1 MRSSDVNIKL
11 RNKDGDLQM
20 TDMEMQIAP
29 ATNKQISKNAQMP
42 NNVLVG
48 MTASVLYVYN
58 DCNLGYYVGAFR
70 NGKRNLKEFSII
82 RYDNPSANTTTYK
95 ILFINNFI

>member
-1 MRSSDVNIKL
+1 
-11 RNKDGDLQM
+11 M

-58 DCNLGYYVGAFR
+58 DYNLG
-70 NGKRNLKEFSII
+70 
-82 RYDNPSANTTTYK
+82 
-95 ILFINNFI
+95 